1 VPDASE
7 DTIGDT
13 HVDAKEPPTVAAKL
27 HAERITTVT
36 PDVALHAEEV
46 ARTRI
51 FLGVTSVLAGMLM
64 ICAPLL
70 SGPALLRGGVCAACF
85 VVVAM
90 SLWFR
95 WVIADPAKYTERR
108 LLVVAYSLMIATGF
122 GVYFVGVFSPAPMA
136 GTLGI
141 YFLSLGSSRLA
152 ALSTYIIG
160 GLMHAVPAVLI
171 AADVMRDPGLFRDT
185 STTGR
190 DKLLAALL
198 VQVIYFLT
206 FVLARLSRRATR
218 QVIEKLHSAIAQVQ
232 KREALL
238 AEAHHELDRA
248 LAGGHLGRYSERQLG
263 PFRLGPVIG
272 RGAMSEVYRA
282 ARTDDGRPA
291 AVKVLHHDLL
301 SSQQHLRRF
310 QREAEIIASLRSK
323 HVVRLYHVG
332 IDGTGDAPAYIAM
345 ELLEGHDL
353 AFELRRDRRLDHERV
368 LTLVD
373 HVADA
378 LTEAAASEIVHRDL
392 KPQNLF
398 AVDAG
403 GATTWKVLD
412 FGVSKLERSGT
423 LTHGNVV
430 GTPGYMAPEQARG
443 GDVAPT
449 ADVFALAVIAYRALT
464 GRPAFSGRE
473 LPRVLFDVC
482 YVQPMQPSKLVPL
495 PDDVERVLA
504 LGMAKNPK
512 ERIATAAEF
521 AAGLRAAFEGGL
533 DGAFRR
539 RADALLARAPWGA
552 RLTSS

>member
-1 VPDASE
+1 
-7 DTIGDT
+7 
-13 HVDAKEPPTVAAKL
+13 
-27 HAERITTVT
+27 
-36 PDVALHAEEV
+36 
-46 ARTRI
+46 
-51 FLGVTSVLAGMLM
+51 M
-64 ICAPLL
+64 
-70 SGPALLRGGVCAACF
+70 
-85 VVVAM
+85 
-90 SLWFR
+90 
-95 WVIADPAKYTERR
+95 
-108 LLVVAYSLMIATGF
+108 
-122 GVYFVGVFSPAPMA
+122 
-136 GTLGI
+136 
-141 YFLSLGSSRLA
+141 
-152 ALSTYIIG
+152 
-160 GLMHAVPAVLI
+160 
-171 AADVMRDPGLFRDT
+171 
-185 STTGR
+185 
-190 DKLLAALL
+190 
-198 VQVIYFLT
+198 
-206 FVLARLSRRATR
+206 
-218 QVIEKLHSAIAQVQ
+218 Q

-238 AEAHHELDRA
+238 AEAHQELDRA
-248 LAGGHLGRYSERQLG
+248 LAAGRPGRYSDRQLG

-282 ARTDDGRPA
+282 ARTDDGRAA

-323 HVVRLYHVG
+323 HVVRLFHVG

-353 AFELRRDRRLDHERV
+353 AFELRRDRRLDPERV
-368 LTLVD
+368 LRLVD

-398 AVDAG
+398 AVEAG
-403 GATTWKVLD
+403 GAPPTWKVLD

-495 PDDVERVLA
+495 PDDVERVLL
-504 LGMAKNPK
+504 LGMAKDPK
-512 ERIATAAEF
+512 ERIASAAEF

-533 DGAFRR
+533 DAAFRR
-539 RADALLARAPWGA
+539 RADALAARAPWGA
-552 RLTSS
+552 RLTSG

>member
-1 VPDASE
+1 MLEPAD
-7 DTIGDT
+7 DT
-13 HVDAKEPPTVAAKL
+13 HVDPPEAPTVAAKAN
-27 HAERITTVT
+27 AERITTIT
-36 PDVALHAEEV
+36 PDVALHDEEV

-64 ICAPLL
+64 LAAPLL
-70 SGPALLRGGVCAACF
+70 SGPPLLRFGVCAACF
-85 VVVAM
+85 VIVVV
-90 SLWFR
+90 SQWFR
-95 WVIADPAKYTERR
+95 WSIRDPQRYTEAR
-108 LLVVAYSLMIATGF
+108 LLVVAYAMMLATGL

-152 ALSTYIIG
+152 ALSTYILG
-160 GLMHAVPAVLI
+160 ALMHAVPAVLI
-171 AADVMRDPGLFRDT
+171 GCGVVHDYGLFRD
-185 STTGR
+185 SATTGR

-198 VQVIYFLT
+198 VQVVYFLT
-206 FVLARLSRRATR
+206 YVLARLSRRATR
-218 QVIEKLHSAIAQVQ
+218 QVIEKLHAALAQVH

-238 AEAHHELDRA
+238 AEAHQDLDRA
-248 LAGGHLGRYSERQLG
+248 LAAGHLGRWSERQLG

-282 ARTDDGRPA
+282 ARIDDGRTA
-291 AVKVLHHDLL
+291 AVKVLHANLV
-301 SSQQHLRRF
+301 SQPQHLRRF
-310 QREAEIIASLRSK
+310 QREAEIIAQLRSP

-332 IDGTGDAPAYIAM
+332 IDGSSDAPAYIAM

-353 AFELRRDRRLDHERV
+353 AWYLRRERRLEPARV
-368 LTLVD
+368 LQLVD
-373 HVADA
+373 HVSDA
-378 LTEAAASEIVHRDL
+378 LTEAAAAEIVHRDL

-398 AVDAG
+398 AVGDEPV
-403 GATTWKVLD
+403 WKVLD
-412 FGVSKLERSGT
+412 FGVSKLEGTSGT
-423 LTHGNVV
+423 LTHGHIV

-443 GDVAPT
+443 GDVGPA

-473 LPRVLFDVC
+473 MPRVLFDVC

-495 PDDVERVLA
+495 PADVERVLA
-504 LGMAKNPK
+504 LGMAKEPK
-512 ERIATAAEF
+512 ERIGSAAEL

-539 RADALLARAPWGA
+539 RADALLEREPWGSKLQA
-552 RLTSS
+552 G

>member
-1 VPDASE
+1 
-7 DTIGDT
+7 
-13 HVDAKEPPTVAAKL
+13 
-27 HAERITTVT
+27 
-36 PDVALHAEEV
+36 
-46 ARTRI
+46 
-51 FLGVTSVLAGMLM
+51 
-64 ICAPLL
+64 
-70 SGPALLRGGVCAACF
+70 
-85 VVVAM
+85 
-90 SLWFR
+90 
-95 WVIADPAKYTERR
+95 
-108 LLVVAYSLMIATGF
+108 
-122 GVYFVGVFSPAPMA
+122 
-136 GTLGI
+136 
-141 YFLSLGSSRLA
+141 
-152 ALSTYIIG
+152 
-160 GLMHAVPAVLI
+160 
-171 AADVMRDPGLFRDT
+171 
-185 STTGR
+185 
-190 DKLLAALL
+190 
-198 VQVIYFLT
+198 
-206 FVLARLSRRATR
+206 
-218 QVIEKLHSAIAQVQ
+218 
-232 KREALL
+232 
-238 AEAHHELDRA
+238 
-248 LAGGHLGRYSERQLG
+248 
-263 PFRLGPVIG
+263 
-272 RGAMSEVYRA
+272 
-282 ARTDDGRPA
+282 
-291 AVKVLHHDLL
+291 L

>member
-1 VPDASE
+1 MAEPAE
-7 DTIGDT
+7 DT
-13 HVDAKEPPTVAAKL
+13 HVDAPEPATVAAKL

-36 PDVALHAEEV
+36 PEVSLLGEEI

-51 FLGVTSVLAGMLM
+51 FLGVCAALAAMLM
-64 ICAPLL
+64 LCTPLL
-70 SGPALLRGGVCAACF
+70 SGPLRVRFGVAVACL
-85 VVVAM
+85 VVVGM

-95 WVIADPAKYTERR
+95 YTIRDPQRYTERR
-108 LLVVAYSLMIATGF
+108 LVALSYTLAIATGI
-122 GVYFVGVFSPAPMA
+122 GMLFVGIFSPAPMA

-141 YFLSLGSSRLA
+141 YFLSLGSSQLA
-152 ALSTYIIG
+152 ALSAYLLG
-160 GLMHAVPAVLI
+160 SVLHAVPAVLI
-171 AADVMRDPGLFRDT
+171 ATGVIHDFGLFRDT
-185 STTGR
+185 TTTGR

-198 VQVIYFLT
+198 VQVVYFLT
-206 FVLARLSRRATR
+206 YVLARLSRRATK
-218 QVIEKLHSAIAQVQ
+218 QVIERLHSALAQVQ

-238 AEAHHELDRA
+238 VEAHHELDRA
-248 LAGGHLGRYSERQLG
+248 LAAGHLGRYSERQLG

-282 ARTDDGRPA
+282 ARTDDGRSA

-310 QREAEIIASLRSK
+310 QREAEIIASLRSR

-332 IDGTGDAPAYIAM
+332 IDGTGDAPAYLAM

-353 AFELRRDRRLDHERV
+353 AFELRRDRRLDPERV
-368 LTLVD
+368 LMLVD

-378 LTEAAASEIVHRDL
+378 LTEAHAAEIVHRDL

-398 AVDAG
+398 AVESG
-403 GATTWKVLD
+403 GTTTWKVLD

-423 LTHGNVV
+423 LTHGNLV

-473 LPRVLFDVC
+473 LPRVLF
-482 YVQPMQPSKLVPL
+482 
-495 PDDVERVLA
+495 
-504 LGMAKNPK
+504 
-512 ERIATAAEF
+512 
-521 AAGLRAAFEGGL
+521 
-533 DGAFRR
+533 
-539 RADALLARAPWGA
+539 
-552 RLTSS
+552 

>member
-1 VPDASE
+1 
-7 DTIGDT
+7 
-13 HVDAKEPPTVAAKL
+13 
-27 HAERITTVT
+27 
-36 PDVALHAEEV
+36 
-46 ARTRI
+46 
-51 FLGVTSVLAGMLM
+51 MLM
-64 ICAPLL
+64 LATPLL
-70 SGPALLRGGVCAACF
+70 SGPPRMRLGVAAACL
-85 VVVAM
+85 VVVGM

-95 WVIADPAKYTERR
+95 YTIRDPQRYTERR
-108 LLVVAYSLMIATGF
+108 LVLLSYVLAIATGI
-122 GVYFVGVFSPAPMA
+122 GMLFVGIFSPAPMA

-152 ALSTYIIG
+152 ALSAYLLG
-160 GLMHAVPAVLI
+160 SVLHAVPAVLI
-171 AADVMRDPGLFRDT
+171 ATGVITDFGLFRDT
-185 STTGR
+185 TTTGR

-198 VQVIYFLT
+198 VQVVYFLT
-206 FVLARLSRRATR
+206 YVLARLSRRATR
-218 QVIEKLHSAIAQVQ
+218 QVIEKLHAALAQVQ

-238 AEAHHELDRA
+238 VEAHHELDRA
-248 LAGGHLGRYSERQLG
+248 LAAGRPGRYSDRQLG

-282 ARTDDGRPA
+282 ARTDDGRTA

-398 AVDAG
+398 AVEAG

-423 LTHGNVV
+423 LTHGNLV

-482 YVQPMQPSKLVPL
+482 YVQPMRPSKLVPL

-504 LGMAKNPK
+504 LGMAKDPRD
-512 ERIATAAEF
+512 RIVTAAAF

-533 DGAFRR
+533 DRAFRD

-552 RLTSS
+552 RLTST

>member
-1 VPDASE
+1 VSDAAE
-7 DTIGDT
+7 DT
-13 HVDAKEPPTVAAKL
+13 HVDAPEPPTVAAK
-27 HAERITTVT
+27 AGVERITTVT

-51 FLGVTSVLAGMLM
+51 FMGVTSTLAGMLM

-70 SGPALLRGGVCAACF
+70 SGPALLRFGTCAACA
-85 VVVAM
+85 VVVAA

-95 WVIADPAKYTERR
+95 FSIRDPARYTEAR
-108 LLVVAYSLMIATGF
+108 LLIVSYVLMVATGL

-152 ALSTYIIG
+152 ALSTYVLG
-160 GLMHAVPAVLI
+160 ALMHAVPAVLI
-171 AADVMRDPGLFRDT
+171 GVGVLHDPGLFRDT

-198 VQVIYFLT
+198 VQVVYFLT
-206 FVLARLSRRATR
+206 YVLARLSRRATR

-248 LAGGHLGRYSERQLG
+248 LAVGHLGRYSERQLG

-282 ARTDDGRPA
+282 ARIDDGRPA

-332 IDGTGDAPAYIAM
+332 IDGTGDAPAYLAM

-353 AFELRRDRRLDHERV
+353 AFELRRDRRLASERV

-373 HVADA
+373 HISDA

-398 AVDAG
+398 AVG
-403 GATTWKVLD
+403 EGEATVWKVLD

-423 LTHGNVV
+423 LTHGNLV

-449 ADVFALAVIAYRALT
+449 ADVFALSVIAYRALT

-495 PDDVERVLA
+495 PDDVERVLL
-504 LGMAKNPK
+504 LGLAKDPR
-512 ERIATAAEF
+512 ERITTAAEL

-533 DGAFRR
+533 DGAFRQ
-539 RADALLARAPWGA
+539 RADWLLARAPWGA

>member
-1 VPDASE
+1 LSPVQDPAE
-7 DTIGDT
+7 DT
-13 HVDAKEPPTVAAKL
+13 HVDAPEPPTVAAK
-27 HAERITTVT
+27 ANVERVTTVT

-51 FLGVTSVLAGMLM
+51 FMGVTSTLAGMLM
-64 ICAPLL
+64 ICAPML
-70 SGPALLRGGVCAACF
+70 SGPALLRFGTCGACA
-85 VVVAM
+85 VVVAA

-95 WVIADPAKYTERR
+95 FSIRDPARYTEAR
-108 LLVVAYSLMIATGF
+108 LLVVSYVLMVATGL

-160 GLMHAVPAVLI
+160 ALMHAVPAVLI
-171 AADVMRDPGLFRDT
+171 GTGLMQDPGLFRDT
-185 STTGR
+185 TTTGR

-198 VQVIYFLT
+198 VQVVYFLT
-206 FVLARLSRRATR
+206 FILARLSRRATR

-282 ARTDDGRPA
+282 ARVDDGRPA

-332 IDGTGDAPAYIAM
+332 IDGTGDAPAYLAM

-353 AFELRRDRRLDHERV
+353 AFELRRDRRLAHDRV

-373 HVADA
+373 HIADA

-398 AVDAG
+398 AVG
-403 GATTWKVLD
+403 EGAATVWKVLD

-423 LTHGNVV
+423 LTHGNLV

-482 YVQPMQPSKLVPL
+482 YMQPMQPTKLVPL
-495 PDDVERVLA
+495 PDDVERVLL
-504 LGMAKNPK
+504 LGMAKDPK
-512 ERIATAAEF
+512 ERIETAAEF

-533 DGAFRR
+533 GSAFRQ
-539 RADALLARAPWGA
+539 RADAMLARAPWGA